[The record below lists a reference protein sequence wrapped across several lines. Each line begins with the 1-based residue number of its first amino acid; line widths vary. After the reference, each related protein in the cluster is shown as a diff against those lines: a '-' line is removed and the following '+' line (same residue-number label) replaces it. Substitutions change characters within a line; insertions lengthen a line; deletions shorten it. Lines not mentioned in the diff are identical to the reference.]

1 MNDEILQKVRQD
13 RSDLEKKWGS
23 QIKNIQANARL
34 FEKEFSA
41 SFVDRS
47 EPIEQR
53 KTAATA

>member
-34 FEKEFSA
+34 FEKEFAA